1 MANDAF
7 SIPCIV
13 VTKDNPLSDYTK
25 YFNSHFILRFCIS
38 ANGESAITEENS
50 LMMNFHQ
57 CGVKLDLTTVAHVMQ
72 NVLVSDK
79 SKKYC
84 FHRVMRSW
92 HDNRFPICDVYFQS
106 ATSLRS
112 FMEAKEEAEE
122 DMKQAVL
129 SLLESSS
136 HTQPC
141 PAISVNAL
149 LYLMHPRKDNPQ
161 LFLVTEGNCQ
171 NILTEYEESF
181 LFEFQD
187 KLFSSENTEGKFSKT
202 LCM

>member
-1 MANDAF
+1 MDL
-7 SIPCIV
+7 
-13 VTKDNPLSDYTK
+13 LSDYTK
-25 YFNSHFILRFCIS
+25 YFNSHFILRICVS
-38 ANGESAITEENS
+38 ANGESAAITKEDC
-50 LMMNFHQ
+50 LTMNFHQ
-57 CGVKLDLTTVAHVMQ
+57 CGVKLDLNTVAHVMQ

-79 SKKYC
+79 RKKYS

-92 HDNRFPICDVYFQS
+92 HDNRFPIYDVYFQS

-122 DMKQAVL
+122 DIKQAVL
-129 SLLESSS
+129 SLLESSC

-187 KLFSSENTEGKFSKT
+187 KLFSSENTEGKFTKCCT
-202 LCM
+202 CNQI

>member
-1 MANDAF
+1 MQDV
-7 SIPCIV
+7 SQP
-13 VTKDNPLSDYTK
+13 
-25 YFNSHFILRFCIS
+25 HFILRICVS
-38 ANGESAITEENS
+38 ANGESATITKEDS
-50 LMMNFHQ
+50 LMMNFNQ
-57 CGVKLDLTTVAHVMQ
+57 SGVKLDLNTVAHVMQ

-79 SKKYC
+79 SKKYS

-92 HDNRFPICDVYFQS
+92 HDNRFPIFDIYFQS

-122 DMKQAVL
+122 DIKQAVL
-129 SLLESSS
+129 YLLESSC

-149 LYLMHPRKDNPQ
+149 LYLMQPRKNNPQ

-171 NILTEYEESF
+171 NILTDYKKSF

-187 KLFSSENTEGKFSKT
+187 KLFSSVNTEGRKFIIMHIGIT
-202 LCM
+202 CRQ